1 MKNPL
6 ARLLARPTRSEQLQE
21 LGVRADLVRAVAQTA
36 FGRQTDRD
44 LLALDAV
51 LDDDEAVVRLLEGR
65 AGRSVGLLA
74 LTSRRLVFLPRGS
87 GDAVV
92 VLLADVRAASAATHR
107 GMGRLT
113 VERDGEPFVVD
124 QILGIQAGWM
134 SDDIAAAGRA
144 PVDAP
149 APARDPLEELAE
161 LRALHA
167 GGLVD
172 DTEYELRKRELFR
185 RL

>member
-6 ARLLARPTRSEQLQE
+6 ARLLNTPTLAEQLQAA
-21 LGVRADLVRAVAQTA
+21 GVRADLVLAVSQTA

-44 LLALDAV
+44 LMVLAGL

-65 AGRSVGLLA
+65 LHRSIGLLT
-74 LTSRRLVFLPRGS
+74 LTSRRLVFLPRGAGTPTEFALS
-87 GDAVV
+87 AVRTV
-92 VLLADVRAASAATHR
+92 SASQQR

-113 VERDGEPFVVD
+113 VVTDDGEVVVD

-134 SDDIAAAGRA
+134 SDDIASGGRSPGAGA
-144 PVDAP
+144 P
-149 APARDPLEELAE
+149 PARDPLDELAE

-167 GGLVD
+167 SGVVD
-172 DTEYELRKRELFR
+172 DREYEQKKRELFG